1 MIRSQGVEHQDRMIK
16 CIASKLRA
24 VVGDVISDIGVTIKP
39 QNGPWKD
46 VVLAKRALIGG
57 HTDAMSRLA
66 LR

>member
-1 MIRSQGVEHQDRMIK
+1 MIK
-16 CIASKLRA
+16 CTASKLRA
-24 VVGDVISDIGVTIKP
+24 AVDDVISDIGATIEP

-46 VVLAKRALIGG
+46 VVLAKCALIGG